1 MEKHSDQANQEIDL
15 KYVYSTL
22 GSFSTNIGLKFYR
35 FLMFIKKYYLV
46 ILALIIVGTGL
57 GYFMDDMR
65 PKLLRHD
72 FIVVPNFGSVDFLY
86 QSLPKRSFVEGKIS
100 MDEMNGFEEIKNIK
114 IEPINDIYQ
123 FLTDKYENLEPFRI
137 ISERGG
143 DINKMLLNPITA
155 KNYKFHLISVYTK
168 GKINPVEITNNLF
181 KQLNAQKYYLQKQ
194 QTALVNNQIK
204 KQEILNSL
212 KQINDV
218 INSMGNMDRTINPQ
232 GLAIK
237 NYMDIDDLF
246 TRKERILD
254 NISKIESDIV
264 EQSKVVYV
272 VDSMMGSKAGGFLEN
287 RIVLFPLL
295 LVMLFLTVVGGK
307 NFIKKYKVIS
317 ESKLN

>member
-1 MEKHSDQANQEIDL
+1 MEKHSEQASQEIDL
-15 KYVYSTL
+15 KYVYSSL
-22 GSFSTNIGLKFYR
+22 GNFSTNIGLRFYR
-35 FLMFIKKYYLV
+35 FLMFIKKHYLV
-46 ILALIIVGTGL
+46 LLALILVGTGL
-57 GYFMDDMR
+57 GYFMDAMQ

-86 QSLPKRSFVEGKIS
+86 QSLPKRSFVEEKIS
-100 MDEMNGFEEIKNIK
+100 QHEMNGFEEIKDIK
-114 IEPINDIYQ
+114 IEPITDIYQ
-123 FLTDKYENLEPFRI
+123 FLTDKSENLEPFKI

-143 DINKMLLNPITA
+143 DLNKLLVNPIVA

-194 QTALVNNQIK
+194 HTALVNNQIK

-232 GLAIK
+232 GLAIN

-254 NISKIESDIV
+254 NISKIESDIE

-272 VDSMMGSKAGGFLEN
+272 VDSMMGSKAGGILEN
-287 RIVLFPLL
+287 RKVLFPLL
-295 LVMLFLTVVGGK
+295 LILLFLTAVGGR
-307 NFIKKYKVIS
+307 NFIKKYKTIS
-317 ESKLN
+317 ENKWS

>member
-1 MEKHSDQANQEIDL
+1 MEQNSEQANQEIDL
-15 KYVYSTL
+15 KYVYNTV
-22 GSFSTNIGLKFYR
+22 GSFSSSIGFKFFR
-35 FLMFIKKYYLV
+35 FLMFIKKYFFVL
-46 ILALIIVGTGL
+46 LALIIVGAGL
-57 GYFMDDMR
+57 GYFVDATQ

-86 QSLPKRSFVEGKIS
+86 QSLPKRSFVEDKVSLNEI
-100 MDEMNGFEEIKNIK
+100 NGFEEIKDIK
-114 IEPINDIYQ
+114 IEPITDIYQ
-123 FLTDKYENLEPFRI
+123 FLTDKSENLEPFKI

-143 DINKMLLNPITA
+143 DLNKLLVNPIVA

-168 GKINPVEITNNLF
+168 GTIDPVEITNNLF
-181 KQLNAQKYYLQKQ
+181 IQLNAQKYYLQKQ

-218 INSMGNMDRTINPQ
+218 INSMGDMDRTINPQ
-232 GLAIK
+232 GLTIN

-272 VDSMMGSKAGGFLEN
+272 VDSMMSSKAGGFLEN
-287 RIVLFPLL
+287 RKVLFPLL
-295 LVMLFLTVVGGK
+295 LILLFLIGIGGK
-307 NFIKKYKVIS
+307 NFINKYKGIS
-317 ESKLN
+317 ENKWS